1 MELNKTLMPLLSV
14 AALLAGPVVAQ
25 TDTDLTSGASA
36 YAQPGSQA
44 GREMFNQW
52 QAELQLS
59 IEQQAIIAEIL
70 ADYGSRLEPL
80 LRSAADTAWSIMNVA
95 PRDPDYS
102 VDTETAA
109 QAAAQTAGAM
119 VRVISEM
126 RSAVHSVL
134 TSEQIDTLDRL
145 IETQRAELRAK
156 MAAKQAEKNSG
167 AAGEP

>member
-1 MELNKTLMPLLSV
+1 MELKKTLLPLLAV
-14 AALLAGPVVAQ
+14 AALLAGPVLAQ
-25 TDTDLTSGASA
+25 SDTDFTSGASA
-36 YAQPGSQA
+36 YGLPESQA
-44 GREMFNQW
+44 AREMFNQW

-80 LRSAADTAWSIMNVA
+80 LRSAAETAWSIMSVA

-109 QAAAQTAGAM
+109 QAAAQTAADM
-119 VRVISEM
+119 VRVISQM

-134 TSEQIDTLDRL
+134 SSEQIDTLDRL
-145 IETQRAELRAK
+145 IEAQRAELRAK